1 MTTHNAIYN
10 MNPPALVRPHV
21 KRRAV
26 SSQNN
31 NAVLSPNFAADGS
44 PSPFPSNPKYQ
55 QVGTEVVRPRPRSQ
69 TVSVGWIEGD
79 DAVSR
84 HTARLQ
90 IELAECVETKTVTTT
105 TTTKRSYPPLLV
117 PQMSLDKLD
126 VKEYPLAHK
135 PTPPELAN
143 LSYGI
148 DEQVEGLHENS
159 FGALEEQVRYISTRS
174 LNEPLLRWI

>member
-1 MTTHNAIYN
+1 MD
-10 MNPPALVRPHV
+10 PPNLTRPHV

-26 SSQNN
+26 SSQIN
-31 NAVLSPNFAADGS
+31 NAILPQNFTADGS
-44 PSPFPSNPKYQ
+44 PSPLPSNPKYLQ
-55 QVGTEVVRPRPRSQ
+55 GGAEVVRPRPRSQ

-79 DAVSR
+79 DTVSR

-117 PQMSLDKLD
+117 RQMSLDKLD
-126 VKEYPLAHK
+126 VKEYPLALK

-143 LSYGI
+143 LSYEI
-148 DEQVEGLHENS
+148 DEQVDGLYEKS
-159 FGALEEQVRYISTRS
+159 FVASEEQVHYLRPCF
-174 LNEPLLRWI
+174 LNNLFSAVELII